1 MYFVIYKISTQK
13 KQLITNRRTGA
24 LNNFCNVSILYLD
37 VIHLWPE
44 SCHLLTTLLQHIT
57 STEHSSVVLHSLL
70 HCQAHFSSQYI
81 TICKS
86 QLVNVCY
93 RGFTSILFMQK
104 WLLIIFHLMKS
115 GERYGKQ
122 LWNILPTSLYI
133 KNCFLPQFIR
143 IISVLFP
150 TLESHLRKF
159 SNLISWLVLLCNSM
173 SASSA
178 KYNKIKQ
185 RIGSQ
190 SVGSVDRCT
199 SCLSSSIKAWD
210 YLVTLTIIG
219 NNLKELNKF

>member
-133 KNCFLPQFIR
+133 ENCFLPQFIKLFQFYFLHLSLTSESSP
-143 IISVLFP
+143 ISSPGLF
-150 TLESHLRKF
+150 
-159 SNLISWLVLLCNSM
+159 
-173 SASSA
+173 SSA
-178 KYNKIKQ
+178 IAWAQARPNTT
-185 RIGSQ
+185 R
-190 SVGSVDRCT
+190 
-199 SCLSSSIKAWD
+199 SSSELAP
-210 YLVTLTIIG
+210 
-219 NNLKELNKF
+219 NLLAPWTDAHPASPAA